1 MEKKI
6 LRLLLSLFLWCLVIL
21 PVTVQA
27 KMILPSSTVSSIF
40 SPPNEKTV
48 STVPS
53 PFIKATPFQP
63 TSSSSNNLA
72 PNEITSFA
80 PTSADSSLSESV
92 NSKPL
97 FLNNST
103 NPNNLTSLTKNTLP
117 ISNEP
122 TPTDTLPP
130 KSDAESAQTF
140 ELSPVTYDGQSGYQ
154 IDGFADTATAADRKN
169 LVIPANYQGLPI
181 LTIKGAP
188 EEKYRE
194 SAFYGESSIKT
205 VQSAPNSRLQ
215 QIGVN
220 GFNSCSNLQSVD
232 LPSVV
237 TLESYAFS
245 SCEKL
250 EQLNFPQVRAL
261 QGYVFIDDKAL
272 RQANFPQAEVLAV
285 RDFSMCVGLESLSL
299 PNVKKMGQL
308 AFAHDTALQEIDL
321 SGLTVELTPWAF
333 YDCPNLKVIKATNL
347 ANFDNFK
354 QAVKTAYVNARVP
367 ATAVIV
373 TRDYIDPAV
382 TFTWRDPKTG
392 IRQTGLGQVYSAIPI
407 SELAISSVN
416 DGIQLKAP
424 VDPLTADLQKT
435 FGFNWHADSE
445 SGPVGSSPKVEAD
458 GTLPAQ
464 TYYGVFRR
472 LKSGVA
478 AGDLTLATP
487 TLEYDGQAQSVT
499 LQTILWKPAD
509 WITLGEGT
517 VEYKAATDPDFN
529 LTPPKNAGT
538 YQVGVLFDSDDQQK
552 NFVQLDQLLT
562 ITPHNILPAEI
573 QFTGTDKIYDGMPAA
588 HLTAK
593 LIGRA
598 SYVTDDVGLVI
609 QSASYRDSLVGTEKP
624 IDYAWQLTG
633 ADKSN
638 YMLADTAHVTVN
650 GTIKPADVNV
660 TFETAGHGLLQG
672 ATSATVHRGE
682 KLSTLPTPLPDPGY
696 AFDHWEKAGQVVD
709 PLKEKL
715 TADTMY
721 RAVFK
726 KLPPFM
732 YQVTFAT
739 DGHGKL
745 RNNTPLQVA
754 RGEKLPQLPTP
765 IANSGYG
772 FSHWEKNGQSV
783 ANLKN
788 EIVTGNTTYQAI
800 FKKVLS
806 AIVYHA
812 TFKAG
817 EHGSLSGDTLV
828 AVKRGEKI
836 ASLPKPVADPGYV
849 FDHWEQNGQTIAQP
863 KAQRV
868 TGDLTYQA
876 IFRKAPTVEKKR
888 PLYRVYNPNSG
899 EHFYT
904 LHAGEKKQLVKLG
917 WHDEGTIGMMASKGT
932 PIYRLYNPNV
942 GDHHYTK
949 RVAERD
955 QLVRLGWIAEGI
967 AFYSGGNKKI
977 YRLYNPNAI
986 TGAHHYTP
994 SLAEKNYLVRLGW
1007 RDEQVGWYSY

>member
-1 MEKKI
+1 M

-27 KMILPSSTVSSIF
+27 KTILPSPTVPSIF
-40 SPPNEKTV
+40 SPPNEKIF

-72 PNEITSFA
+72 PNEITSSA
-80 PTSADSSLSESV
+80 PTSADSSLNESA
-92 NSKPL
+92 NSKNN
-97 FLNNST
+97 FFNNSVT
-103 NPNNLTSLTKNTLP
+103 NPNNLTSLKNTLP

-122 TPTDTLPP
+122 MPADTLPP
-130 KSDAESAQTF
+130 KSDAEIAQTF

-154 IDGFADTATAADRKN
+154 IDGFAETATASDRKN

-181 LTIKGAP
+181 LTIKNIP
-188 EEKYRE
+188 EEKGIRG
-194 SAFYGESSIKT
+194 AFHGDSSIET
-205 VQSAPNSRLQ
+205 IQSEPNSKLQ
-215 QIGVN
+215 QVGTDAFD
-220 GFNSCSNLQSVD
+220 GCSNLRSVD

-237 TLESYAFS
+237 TVERFAFI
-245 SCEKL
+245 SCVKL
-250 EQLNFPQVRAL
+250 EQIDFPQVKTLR
-261 QGYVFIDDKAL
+261 GYDFSYDRAL
-272 RQANFPQAEVLAV
+272 RQVNLPQLELLNGKNF
-285 RDFSMCVGLESLSL
+285 DSCVSLKSVSL
-299 PNVKKMGQL
+299 PKVKKIREL
-308 AFAHDTALQEIDL
+308 DFAHDTALQEIDL

-367 ATAVIV
+367 ATVSIV

-392 IRQTGLGQVYSAIPI
+392 IRQTSPAQVYSAIPV
-407 SELAISSVN
+407 SELATSSVN

-424 VDPLTADLQKT
+424 VDPLTAELQKT
-435 FGFNWHADSE
+435 FDFNWHADSE

-478 AGDLTLATP
+478 AGDLALATP
-487 TLEYDGQAQSVT
+487 TLEYDGQAQPVT

-517 VEYKAATDPDFN
+517 VEYKAATDSDFN
-529 LTPPKNAGT
+529 LTSPKNAGT

-573 QFTGTDKIYDGMPAA
+573 QFNDTDKIYDGMPAA

-638 YMLADTAHVTVN
+638 YMLADTAHVIVN

-660 TFETAGHGLLQG
+660 TFETAGHGLLQS

-696 AFDHWEKAGQVVD
+696 AFDHWEKAGQVVE
-709 PLKEKL
+709 PTNEVLNE
-715 TADTMY
+715 DTMY

-726 KLPPFM
+726 KLLPIV
-732 YQVTFAT
+732 YQVTFVT

-745 RNNTPLQVA
+745 KGNTTLPVA

-765 IANSGYG
+765 IANPGYV
-772 FSHWEKNGQSV
+772 FSHWEKNGQLV

-788 EIVTGNTTYQAI
+788 EIVTSNMTYQAI
-800 FKKVLS
+800 FKKVS
-806 AIVYHA
+806 PTVVYHV
-812 TFKAG
+812 TFEAG
-817 EHGSLSGDTLV
+817 EHGSLSGDTTV
-828 AVKRGEKI
+828 TVKRGETV
-836 ASLPKPVADPGYV
+836 ATLPKPVADPGYV
-849 FDHWEQNGQTIAQP
+849 FDHWEQDGHTIAQP
-863 KAQRV
+863 KAERV
-868 TGDLTYQA
+868 TGNLTYQA
-876 IFRKAPTVEKKR
+876 IFRQAPNVEKKR

-904 LHAGEKKQLVKLG
+904 LHAGEQQHLIKLG

-932 PIYRLYNPNV
+932 PVYRLYNPNV

-955 QLVRLGWIAEGI
+955 QLVRLGWVAEGI

-994 SLAEKNYLVRLGW
+994 SLAEKNYLVQLGW